1 MSVKPNAV
9 VCGIPTSL
17 GGAVH
22 DDDGRLKVGVGARGH
37 WRAISKPGA
46 QRLVRALFGPSARL
60 PRLGHSIKLCDDQY
74 LDNVHTLQVRRTA
87 PGEMRGARRARRRHV
102 R

>member
-1 MSVKPNAV
+1 MAVKPNAT

-17 GGAVH
+17 GGAVNDH
-22 DDDGRLKVGVGARGH
+22 GGRLATGVGPTGH

-46 QRLVRALFGPSARL
+46 RRLLQALFGHERL

-87 PGEMRGARRARRRHV
+87 PGEMRGTRRSHV
-102 R
+102 RKR